1 MKRLLTL
8 LAAVLALT
16 LSAHANTLA
25 PCSPNCQLTDPF
37 YEYTISF
44 PSTAL
49 DTWPGPSEERPLG
62 IFSFGLYSTPALDD
76 LTIANAFEPAYA
88 NSSGD
93 SELRHG
99 RNDAALMWAYFQN
112 GVPGWSKD
120 EHGVLAFSDPPPL
133 DSSENPEPSTWL
145 LMATGVAGLIFV
157 ARRHRLSTMMSS
169 Q

>member
-1 MKRLLTL
+1 MKRLLIT
-8 LAAVLALT
+8 LAAVLSLT
-16 LSAHANTLA
+16 LSARANSLA
-25 PCSPNCQLTDPF
+25 PCSPNCSFTDPF
-37 YEYTISF
+37 QEFTISF

-49 DTWPGPSEERPLG
+49 ELWPGPSEERPLG

-76 LTIANAFEPAYA
+76 LTIANAVEPAYA

-99 RNDAALMWAYFQN
+99 RNDAAQMWAQFEN

-120 EHGVLAFSDPPPL
+120 EHGVLAFSDPPL
-133 DSSENPEPSTWL
+133 ESTENPEPSTWL
-145 LMATGVAGLIFV
+145 LMITGVAWLIFV
-157 ARRHRLSTMMSS
+157 AKRHRFNTIMSS